1 MKILKSLCK
10 VCLIAGFI
18 LSSQLIFA
26 TNIIIRKDNTPP
38 PPPIQPNALSL
49 NLYPVTAEISS
60 TNLTVSFETTVG
72 SATVAVYD
80 ATDQLITYQTVD
92 TGTTAVVNLSLNGQ
106 NAGDYVVRI
115 SYGTT
120 HLIGDFQID
129 K

>member
-18 LSSQLIFA
+18 LSSQLSFA
-26 TNIIIRKDNTPP
+26 TDILIRKDNTPP
-38 PPPIQPNALSL
+38 PTPVQPHALTV
-49 NLYPVTAEISS
+49 NLYPVTAEINS

-120 HLIGDFQID
+120 HLIGDFQIE
-129 K
+129 

>member
-120 HLIGDFQID
+120 HLIGDFQIE
-129 K
+129 